1 MIIQQIV
8 FVILINNYHKKQKLT
23 YQEVIEKLYDLEN
36 QEKVVFKEHK
46 FGIISKNSLG
56 IYHKDLKELAKK
68 IGKNSELGIQLFDSG
83 IYEARILCSKI
94 FNPKDISENLMEKW
108 VRTFE
113 NWEICDSFC
122 MGVFA
127 KSSLALT
134 KILEWSTREE
144 EFQKRAA
151 FAIMA
156 AYCMADKTSD
166 NLLFQQFFPMIIDAS
181 KDDRLYVKKG
191 VNWAL
196 RNIGKRNVDLR
207 QDAIKVANKLI
218 LLEHKSAVWIGKHAL
233 KELQKESTRSSDYP
247 RKIYRKS

>member
-1 MIIQQIV
+1 M
-8 FVILINNYHKKQKLT
+8 T
-23 YQEVIEKLYDLEN
+23 YQEVIEELYDLED
-36 QEKVVFKEHK
+36 QEKVIFKARK

-56 IYHKDLKELAKK
+56 VYHKDLKELAKN

-94 FNPKDISENLMEKW
+94 FHPKDLNENLMEKW

-127 KSSLALT
+127 KSNLALT

-181 KDDRLYVKKG
+181 NDDRFYVKKA

-196 RNIGKRNVDLR
+196 RNIGKRNIDLR
-207 QDAIKVANKLI
+207 QDAIKVANKMI
-218 LLEHKSAVWIGKHAL
+218 QLEHKSAIWIAKNAL
-233 KELQKESTRSSDYP
+233 KELQKESVRSSDYP
-247 RKIYRKS
+247 RNIYRTP